1 LLPLLQHLAHCWLSK
16 ITEVKK
22 KMPTEQMV
30 VELAMLMLGEEL
42 GDEVAVDAFAVHYN
56 LQDLP
61 RTASNV
67 DGTWTCVLAKMK

>member
-1 LLPLLQHLAHCWLSK
+1 
-16 ITEVKK
+16 
-22 KMPTEQMV
+22 MPTEQMV

-67 DGTWTCVLAKMK
+67 DGTSTCVLAKIK

>member
-1 LLPLLQHLAHCWLSK
+1 
-16 ITEVKK
+16 
-22 KMPTEQMV
+22 MPTEQMV

>member
-1 LLPLLQHLAHCWLSK
+1 M
-16 ITEVKK
+16 TEVKK

-67 DGTWTCVLAKMK
+67 DGTSTCVLAKIK